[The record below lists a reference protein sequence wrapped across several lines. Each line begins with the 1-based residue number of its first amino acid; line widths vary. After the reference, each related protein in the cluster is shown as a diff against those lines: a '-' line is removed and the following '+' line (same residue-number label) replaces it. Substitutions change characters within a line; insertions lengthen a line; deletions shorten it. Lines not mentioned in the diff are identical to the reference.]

1 MSNLPT
7 QENSTFVIGM
17 ADYENDHIKPL
28 VTGKWYSQ
36 QDAVARAKQMNEG
49 LETSAYVKQLGYH
62 EFVAYNYF
70 TDKTDYMY
78 EWS

>member
-7 QENSTFVIGM
+7 QENSTFIIGM

-36 QDAVARAKQMNEG
+36 QEAVARAKQMNES

-62 EFVAYNYF
+62 EYVAYNYY